1 MITPMS
7 LDVSSKE
14 WNPRLNISNHRNLFE
29 RNPKTDHEHLPRV
42 VGIVEALIL
51 TAVLVS
57 APTWLPVLFFFY
69 VTKLRSSKLN

>member
-1 MITPMS
+1 MGSTIEYIESPEHFRAQPENGPRTPS
-7 LDVSSKE
+7 
-14 WNPRLNISNHRNLFE
+14 PQF
-29 RNPKTDHEHLPRV
+29 LPPVV

-57 APTWLPVLFFFY
+57 APTWLPVLFFY